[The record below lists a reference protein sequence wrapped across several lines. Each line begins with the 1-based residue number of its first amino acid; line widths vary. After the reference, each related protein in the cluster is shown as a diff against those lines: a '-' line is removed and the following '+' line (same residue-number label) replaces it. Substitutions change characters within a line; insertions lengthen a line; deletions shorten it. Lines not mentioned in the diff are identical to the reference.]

1 MRILRLI
8 PLFLALSLSL
18 AFLAGCTKHRGE
30 TAAPQ
35 GSEAPAVQDP
45 DTPNQDATDLI

>member
-1 MRILRLI
+1 MKILRLI

-18 AFLAGCTKHRGE
+18 AFLAGCTKYRGG
-30 TAAPQ
+30 TAQPQ

-45 DTPNQDATDLI
+45 DSPTQDATDLI